1 MEFQRIKNIIESYN
15 DPYKPEIQFL
25 LGTIFTF
32 DSHHKL
38 TELFCDRYY
47 VVTLATKD
55 KVYYR
60 RLYAQIYH
68 PTWESKPLSQ
78 NHDSIIFNN
87 TPIIRTKYVFKYNEN
102 LMNDLNDRSLTID
115 EFNSN
120 TICFK
125 SSEIYEIICDYNLI
139 NIKLS
144 TKDKNN
150 LSTND
155 KNILKSIQTFHEKI
169 WKKRILVENLK
180 YNTIIYG
187 NQTRFCYNYIIW
199 I

>member
-1 MEFQRIKNIIESYN
+1 MDKLTATKVYEEQLREMEFERIKIIIDGYSQ
-15 DPYKPEIQFL
+15 PYKPETMNPI
-25 LGTIFTF
+25 GEIFTF
-32 DSHHKL
+32 DSYNIGNKM
-38 TELFCDRYY
+38 FCDRYY
-47 VVTLATKD
+47 IVTFVTKD

-78 NHDSIIFNN
+78 NHDSIIFYN

-125 SSEIYEIICDYNLI
+125 SSEIYEIIDDYNFWEI
-139 NIKLS
+139 TLS
-144 TKDKNN
+144 ALDKNN
-150 LSTND
+150 
-155 KNILKSIQTFHEKI
+155 LKSIQTLIKEYNFKMKKI
-169 WKKRILVENLK
+169 K
-180 YNTIIYG
+180 Y
-187 NQTRFCYNYIIW
+187 
-199 I
+199 